1 MAQEQYSIGV
11 DIGGTKIAAGLC
23 RGDVVEQHSE
33 RPTPVHSLE
42 ELLDTVYQLV
52 QPWLTETQLI
62 GVCTPGWHDPRS
74 GRISLAS
81 NIPALT
87 GVDLAADLM
96 DLLGQPTAVGN
107 DADAA
112 ALAEFR
118 LGAARDWDSVF
129 FTTVS
134 TGIGGGHVSP
144 AGLLR
149 GHSGAAAEI
158 GHMIVRPGGADCTC
172 GARGC
177 LEAYAS
183 GKSLARRASE
193 RSGRQLSSQEVLE
206 MWRSGDATA
215 SEVVREA
222 VQALAIGLAAVSQLL
237 DPQGLVLG
245 GGVAIGNPDF
255 GEFLTDEFAE
265 IMRGRRIPD
274 IRPAALGASAGML
287 GAALLPLEPA

>member
-1 MAQEQYSIGV
+1 MAHEQYSIGV

-23 RGDVVEQHSE
+23 RGDVVEKHGE
-33 RPTPVHSLE
+33 LPTPTDSLDD
-42 ELLDTVYQLV
+42 LLKAVFDLV
-52 QPWLTETQLI
+52 QPWLSVTDVI

-74 GRISLAS
+74 GRISLAT

-87 GVDLAADLM
+87 GVDLAAELD
-96 DLLGQPTAVGN
+96 DLLGVPVTVGN

-112 ALAEFR
+112 AVAEFR

-134 TGIGGGHVSP
+134 TGIGGGHVSV
-144 AGLLR
+144 AGVLR
-149 GHSGAAAEI
+149 GHAGAAAEI
-158 GHMIVRPGGADCTC
+158 GHMIVRPGGAQCAC

-193 RSGRQLSSQEVLE
+193 RSRRQLSSEEVLE
-206 MWRSGDATA
+206 MWRSGDETATG
-215 SEVVREA
+215 VVREA
-222 VQALAIGLAAVSQLL
+222 AQTLATGLAIVTQLL
-237 DPQGLVLG
+237 DPEGIVIG

-255 GEFLTDEFAE
+255 CEFVTDEFAE
-265 IMRGRRIPD
+265 VLAARRVPE

-287 GAALLPLEPA
+287 GAALLPQELR